1 MTIWTCELED
11 GDGLKYEQIAS
22 CIERDIASG
31 KLKPGDRLPPQRK
44 LAKRLLVTIGT
55 VGRGYALAEK
65 RGLVES
71 RVGSGS
77 FVAAPVPEEGQ
88 GIGNAFVVDLG
99 INLPPGVSDD
109 SLFEKTISELSRE
122 RNLSKFFGA
131 LPVDSLIHHRRAAAG
146 WLSRRISCDE
156 QNALICNGTQ
166 VALIATL
173 TAMVQPGESV
183 LVESL
188 TFPGIITATQLLKIN
203 PIPVQVDSEGI
214 VPDEIRK
221 HAGSAKAIYLNPT
234 NHNPTTSTLSLA
246 RRNEIVDIAKK
257 NGLWIIEDDTYGHL
271 LPDAPPTVSSLLP
284 EQSILISS
292 LSKSMAV
299 GLRLA
304 LIRVPLSLRETI
316 VSRLQATSFFPSSI
330 SVEIASRWMENG
342 TAEQL
347 IEHRREIAERRIQ
360 AAKEIFGPDL
370 IVGTPTLNH
379 IWLNLPDTW
388 TANSLCHAAN
398 ENGVI
403 AMPASVF
410 SPSNQSNVNSIRIAL
425 GAARNDE
432 ELKVGLS
439 KIARMLGSEFGP
451 PSARF

>member
-1 MTIWTCELED
+1 MWTCELEED
-11 GDGLKYEQIAS
+11 EGVKYEQIAS
-22 CIERDIASG
+22 CIERDIACG

-44 LAKRLLVTIGT
+44 LAKQLLVTIGT

-77 FVAAPVPEEGQ
+77 FIASPTPDEGQ
-88 GIGNAFVVDLG
+88 GGSNPFLVDLG
-99 INLPPGVSDD
+99 INLPPRVPDNG
-109 SLFEKTISELSRE
+109 LFENTISELARE
-122 RNLSKFFGA
+122 RNLSKLFGA
-131 LPVDSLIHHRRAAAG
+131 LPVDSLLHHRQAAAN
-146 WLSRRISCDE
+146 WLNRRIPCDE
-156 QNALICNGTQ
+156 QNVLICNGTQ
-166 VALIATL
+166 VALIANL
-173 TAMVQPGESV
+173 TALVQPGDSI

-203 PIPVQVDSEGI
+203 PIPVLIDSKGI
-214 VPDEIRK
+214 IPEEIK
-221 HAGSAKAIYLNPT
+221 KYAGRAKAIYLNPT
-234 NHNPTTSTLSLA
+234 NHNPTTSTLDRS
-246 RRNEIVDIAKK
+246 RRKQIAQIAQQY
-257 NGLWIIEDDTYGHL
+257 GLWIIEDDTYGHL
-271 LPDAPPTVSSLLP
+271 LPESPPTVSSFLP
-284 EQSILISS
+284 DQSILISS

-304 LIRVPLSLRETI
+304 LIRVPEAIRATI
-316 VSRLQATSFFPSSI
+316 VSRLQAASFFPSSI
-330 SVEIASRWMENG
+330 SVEIASRWIANG
-342 TAEQL
+342 TADQL
-347 IEHRREIAERRIQ
+347 IEHRIEIARRRI
-360 AAKEIFGPDL
+360 AIAFEIFGQQL
-370 IVGTPTLNH
+370 ISGSPSLNH
-379 IWLNLPDTW
+379 IWLNLPDHW

-410 SPSNQSNVNSIRIAL
+410 SPSNQSVENSIRIAL

-439 KIARMLGSEFGP
+439 KIARMLDSEFGL